1 MVKKSA
7 AEITILWIFFVL
19 FVIYAITLL
28 FPVAWCLNNSFKYQK
43 EFMLNTW
50 SFPKEFTIANWISS
64 FEREIE
70 GTNLAG
76 MFVNSIILI
85 VGCSFCSIGSSA
97 VTAYCL
103 AKYNFR
109 GKGAFYS
116 LAVVLMM
123 IPSTGSTA
131 AIYKMF
137 FQIGLYDTFFGIFI
151 MNLGGFG
158 SGFLLLYGF
167 FKNLPWSYAEAGF
180 IDGASHF
187 RVFFTVM
194 LPMAVPGIAAVA
206 ILTCI
211 GIWNDYYT
219 VYMYAPS
226 IITVAY
232 GMQRLVAQTSYNANY
247 PELFALMLLSMIPVI
262 VVFCV
267 FQKTIMNN
275 TAVGGLKG

>member
-167 FKNLPWSYAEAGF
+167 FKNLPVELCGGGVYRRSVPFPGIFYRHAADGGPGDSRGGDSYLYRHMERLLYRLHVCAFHHHGGVRHAEACRA
-180 IDGASHF
+180 D
-187 RVFFTVM
+187 
-194 LPMAVPGIAAVA
+194 
-206 ILTCI
+206 
-211 GIWNDYYT
+211 
-219 VYMYAPS
+219 
-226 IITVAY
+226 
-232 GMQRLVAQTSYNANY
+232 
-247 PELFALMLLSMIPVI
+247 LL
-262 VVFCV
+262 
-267 FQKTIMNN
+267 
-275 TAVGGLKG
+275 

>member
-1 MVKKSA
+1 MVKKSTT
-7 AEITILWIFFVL
+7 ERTVMWLFFVL
-19 FVIYAITLL
+19 FVVYAITLL
-28 FPVAWCLNNSFKYQK
+28 FPVAWCINNSFKLQK
-43 EFMLNTW
+43 EFILDTW
-50 SFPKEFTIANWISS
+50 SFPKKFTIENWIAAFS
-64 FEREIE
+64 RKVD
-70 GTNLAG
+70 GTNLGG
-76 MFVNSIILI
+76 MFLNSIILI
-85 VGCSFCSIGSSA
+85 VGCSFCSIGASA

-103 AKYNFR
+103 AKYKFR
-109 GKGAFYS
+109 GKNIFYS

-131 AIYKMF
+131 AIYKLF
-137 FQIGLYDTFFGIFI
+137 FQTGLYDTFWGIFI

-187 RVFFTVM
+187 RVFFTIM
-194 LPMAVPGIAAVA
+194 LPMAIPGLAAVA

-226 IITVAY
+226 ITTVAY
-232 GMQRLVAQTSYNANY
+232 GMQRLVSQTSYNANY
-247 PELFALMLLSMIPVI
+247 PELFSIMILSMIPVI
-262 VVFCV
+262 AVFCI

>member
-7 AEITILWIFFVL
+7 AEKTVMWIFFVL
-19 FVIYAITLL
+19 FIGYGITLI
-28 FPVAWCLNNSFKYQK
+28 FPVIWCLNNSFKLQK
-43 EFMLNTW
+43 EFMLDTW
-50 SFPKEFTIANWISS
+50 SFPKNFVWDNWISS
-64 FEREIE
+64 FGKKVD
-70 GTNLAG
+70 GTTLGG
-76 MFVNSIILI
+76 MFVNSIILV
-85 VGCSFCSIGSSA
+85 VGCAFCSIGSSA

-103 AKYNFR
+103 AKYNFK
-109 GKGAFYS
+109 GKNAFYS

-137 FQIGLYDTFFGIFI
+137 FETGLYDTFAGILI

-187 RVFFTVM
+187 RVFFTIM
-194 LPMAVPGIAAVA
+194 LPMAIPGLAAVA

-226 IITVAY
+226 ITTVAY

-247 PELFALMLLSMIPVI
+247 PELFSMMILSMIPVI